1 VSSQFHNRLVGV
13 TLVVTCV
20 VIFLPSI
27 IDGKKATYQ
36 DEFVATPINPPLQ
49 EHTKIIETHNNN
61 NNNVD
66 LIEQFAEANDLTDT
80 EVPEDVIEKEPVV
93 ENNEWVINEVAE
105 PVTLESKPKEVKT
118 APKAVVKTV
127 KAPAP
132 VVKKVEVPESAWTI
146 QLGAFQNA
154 KNINILL
161 KKLHKGGFQ
170 AHTIPAEVI
179 DGELTRV
186 FVGPDISKDKLEK
199 LLPQLKRLTD
209 LQGKVLPFNAV
220 NP

>member
-13 TLVVTCV
+13 TIVVTCV

-36 DEFVATPINPPLQ
+36 DEFIATPINPPLQ
-49 EHTKIIETHNNN
+49 EHSKSIAADT
-61 NNNVD
+61 VD
-66 LIEQFAEANDLTDT
+66 DT
-80 EVPEDVIEKEPVV
+80 EVRDEIAQFYETEIEPDINTAEQPPSV
-93 ENNEWVINEVAE
+93 ENNEWVINEVAA
-105 PVTLESKPKEVKT
+105 PVTIESKPITTKT
-118 APKAVVKTV
+118 PTEKVQKGLAVVT
-127 KAPAP
+127 P
-132 VVKKVEVPESAWTI
+132 VVNKVNIPESAWAI

-161 KKLHKGGFQ
+161 KKLHKAGFQ
-170 AHTIPAEVI
+170 AHTIPSEVI

-186 FVGPDISKDKLEK
+186 FIGPDLSKEKLEK
-199 LLPQLKRLTD
+199 LLPQLKRLTK
-209 LQGKVLPFNAV
+209 LQGKLLPFNAV